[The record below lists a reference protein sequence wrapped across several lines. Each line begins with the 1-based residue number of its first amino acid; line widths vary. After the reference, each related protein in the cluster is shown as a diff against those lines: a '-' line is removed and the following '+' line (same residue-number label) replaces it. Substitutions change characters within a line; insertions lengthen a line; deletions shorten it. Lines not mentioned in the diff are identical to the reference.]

1 MNIITLT
8 LSPAIDIHCHAERF
22 SAEHENF
29 AKICSRDAGGKG
41 INLSRALLSY
51 GVKSTAIVAV
61 GTENGDSFLSLLSK
75 DGIDCRAICT
85 KGSIRENITIHTKE
99 MKETRLSFEG
109 FCGDARLIEKVEDT
123 LNEIVQSD
131 DIVALTGS
139 IPTGISIEDVKALIF
154 KIKQKGASV
163 VIDSRSFNASDIVEC
178 APFLIKP
185 NEEEITVYAGK
196 EVSTVSE
203 ATEIGKVMS
212 QSGIKNVMISL
223 GGKGAV
229 LARGSQVFFAKAPK
243 IEVLSTIGAGDSS
256 IAGFLVAYK
265 DGKSAEE
272 CLKTAVAF
280 GSAACM
286 TEGTKPPK
294 KEIIEQLLGEIKIEK
309 L

>member
-51 GVKSTAIVAV
+51 GIKSTAIVAV
-61 GTENGDSFLSLLSK
+61 GTENGDRFLSLLSH
-75 DGIDCRAICT
+75 DGIDCYAIPT
-85 KGSIRENITIHTKE
+85 KGAIRENITIHAKE
-99 MKETRLSFEG
+99 TKETRLSFEG
-109 FCGDARLIEKVEDT
+109 FCGDALLLEKVEKT
-123 LNEIVQSD
+123 LNEILRSG
-131 DIVALTGS
+131 DIVTLTGS
-139 IPTGISIEDVKALIF
+139 IPSGISIEAVKALISR
-154 KIKQKGASV
+154 IKQKGVFV
-163 VIDSRSFNASDIVEC
+163 VIDSRSFSASDIVEC

-185 NEEEITVYAGK
+185 NEEEIIAYAGK

-203 ATEIGKVMS
+203 AAKVAKAIS
-212 QSGIKNVMISL
+212 ESGIKNVMISL

-229 LARGSQVFFAKAPK
+229 LARGAQVFFAKAPK

-256 IAGFLVAYK
+256 IAGFLVAHK
-265 DGKSAEE
+265 NGKSAEE